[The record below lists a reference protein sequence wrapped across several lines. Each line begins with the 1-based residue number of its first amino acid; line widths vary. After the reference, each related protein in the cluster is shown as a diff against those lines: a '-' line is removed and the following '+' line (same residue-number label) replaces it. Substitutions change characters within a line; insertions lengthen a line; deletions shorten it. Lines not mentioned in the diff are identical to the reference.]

1 MTANEDKLKHYGVK
15 RRSGR
20 YPWGSGKDGYQSENH
35 ILRDVDD
42 LRAKGLTDKE
52 IAKHLGITTSVLRS
66 RIAIANEDRKK
77 ALSETVSS
85 MKKDGLSNAEI
96 HRKTGIPESTIRNY
110 ISTKDQV
117 KTKQIN
123 TTTDTLKS
131 LMKETPYL
139 DVGVG
144 TEQHLG
150 ISRTKLK
157 SSIEKLKEEGYY
169 EHDIYVRRLTDKDKW
184 TTVRVL
190 TKEPDIDVVKLHRD
204 EIRLPEAW
212 SEDGGLSY
220 SKLKP
225 IENVNWDRVAIRYG
239 DKGGVD
245 RDGLIQMRRNVDDL
259 DLGSSRYAQV
269 RIGIDGTH
277 YMKGMAMY
285 SDDIPAGKDLVF
297 NTNKPKGTPKEK
309 VFKAQ
314 KNSKDNP
321 FGTTI
326 NRQKGALNI
335 VNEEGDWDGWSGN
348 KWSAQFLSKQPTSLV
363 KDRLSATYK
372 SLDKEYA
379 SISKLTNPI
388 VKKHLLESY
397 ADGIESKEQ
406 HLKVLGLPR
415 SKGHVLLPFPDMKPN
430 EVYAPNYRNG
440 EKVVLIRYPHG
451 GTFEIPELTV
461 NNKGPARKILGNAT
475 DAIGI
480 HPKVAHKLSGADFDG
495 DAVYLIPNNSKRIK
509 ATSSLKGLEN
519 FDPNSYSVGKKTIS
533 PRQKQTQMGV
543 VSNLITDMTIKGAST
558 AELTRAVRHSMVVI
572 DSEKHQL
579 DWKQSAKDNGIAA
592 LQKKYQ
598 SWTDSKGKS
607 HVGASTLIS
616 RSKKQYQLPSKEVKV
631 VDKKTGKVTTKIKR
645 GKTESLMLKTKDA
658 RTLSSGTEV
667 ENAYA
672 SYVNSLKKLESS
684 ARNQANHIHPV
695 VRNKEASK
703 LYSKEVKSLETK
715 VNISISNAPRER
727 RAQILASDIYYKN
740 RTEDMSPDQIKKL
753 KSQALATGRAKA
765 KASKSV
771 VTITP
776 KEWEAI
782 QAGAI
787 SNNMLEKVLNNA
799 DMTKVQELA
808 TPHAR
813 TTMSSAKLSRAKSLL
828 SRGYTQAEVAQSLGV
843 SQSTL
848 SRLVKG

>member
-1 MTANEDKLKHYGVK
+1 MIKNDELKHYGIK

-20 YPWGSGKDGYQSENH
+20 YPWGSGEDGYQHESGFLAD
-35 ILRDVDD
+35 IDD
-42 LRAKGLTDKE
+42 YRAKGLSDKE
-52 IAKHLGITTSVLRS
+52 IARELGISTSTLRS
-66 RIAIANEDRKK
+66 RISIANEERKA
-77 ALSETVSS
+77 ALSDKIAS
-85 MKKDGLSNAEI
+85 MKADGMTNAEI

-110 ISTKDQV
+110 ISNKDIV
-117 KTKQIN
+117 KAKQIHS
-123 TTTDTLKS
+123 TTQELKD

-184 TTVRVL
+184 TTVHVL
-190 TKEPDIDVVKLHRD
+190 TKEPDIEIVKQHRD

-212 SEDGGLSY
+212 SEDGGLTY

-225 IENVNWDRVAIRYG
+225 IENVDWDRVMIRYG
-239 DKGGVD
+239 DEHGVD

-269 RIGIDGTH
+269 RIGLNGTH

-285 SDDIPAGKDLVF
+285 SDDMPDGVDLIF

-309 VFKAQ
+309 VFKKQ
-314 KNSKDNP
+314 KDSKDNP

-363 KDRLSATYK
+363 KERLQATYS
-372 SLDKEYA
+372 SLAKEYDGL
-379 SISKLTNPI
+379 SKLTNPI

-397 ADGIESKEQ
+397 ADGLESKEQ

-415 SKGHVLLPFPDMKPN
+415 SKGHVLLPFPEMKEN

-461 NNKGPARKILGNAT
+461 NNKGKAKKVLGNAT

-480 HPKVAHKLSGADFDG
+480 NPKVAHKLSGADFDG
-495 DAVYLIPNNSKRIK
+495 DAVYVIPNNSKKIR
-509 ATSSLKGLEN
+509 ATSSLKGLEK
-519 FDPNSYSVGKKTIS
+519 FDPNSYSVGHKTIS
-533 PRQKQTQMGV
+533 PRQKQTQMGI

-558 AELTRAVRHSMVVI
+558 SELTRAVRHSMVVI

-579 DWKQSAKDNGIAA
+579 DWKQSAKDNAIAA

-598 SWTDSKGKS
+598 SWTDSKGKK
-607 HVGASTLIS
+607 HIGASTLIS
-616 RSKKQYQLPSKEVKV
+616 RSKKKKQTPATEVKV
-631 VDKKTGKVTTKIKR
+631 VDKKTGKVSTRVKR

-672 SYVNSLKKLESS
+672 SYVNNLKKLESK
-684 ARNQANHIHPV
+684 ARSEANHIRPI

-703 LYSKEVKSLETK
+703 SYSKQVKSLETK
-715 VNISISNAPRER
+715 VNTAIANAPRER
-727 RAQILASDIYYKN
+727 RAQLLASSYYYKN
-740 RTEDMSPDQIKKL
+740 RTEDMSPDQLKKL
-753 KSQALATGRAKA
+753 KSAALANGRATA
-765 KASKSV
+765 KANKTV
-771 VTITP
+771 VNITP

-808 TPHAR
+808 TPHTR
-813 TTMSSAKLSRAKSLL
+813 TAMPSAKVARAKSLL
-828 SRGYTQAEVAQSLGV
+828 GRGYTYAEVAQSLGV
-843 SQSTL
+843 STSTL
-848 SRLVKG
+848 SRAVRE